1 MVKTKLFRLN
11 LPFLPGLPARTER
24 AICVSHSEVTT
35 KRLVV
40 KPLSRLLTLSVAK
53 VPPECEII
61 STLVLL
67 KSYDV
72 SLK

>member
-1 MVKTKLFRLN
+1 M
-11 LPFLPGLPARTER
+11 
-24 AICVSHSEVTT
+24 SHSEVTT

-40 KPLSRLLTLSVAK
+40 KPLSRLPTLSVAK

-67 KSYDV
+67 KSYEV